1 MNNKSILIIDD
12 DLIFCDM
19 LGEVLRAEG
28 AVVSVAH
35 DGAQGV
41 SAASA
46 AHPDL
51 IVCDYMMPVMHGTQ
65 VLESIRA
72 TSWGEKVPFVL
83 LTNMGQPEIL
93 PQGSEKHALC
103 LLKTDWTLDQLAGKI
118 SEVLAESRPSLVS

>member
-35 DGAQGV
+35 DGVQGV
-41 SAASA
+41 SVANATR
-46 AHPDL
+46 PDI
-51 IVCDYMMPVMHGTQ
+51 IVCDYMMPVMHGTE
-65 VLESIRA
+65 VLEAVRS
-72 TSWGEKVPFVL
+72 TTWGGEVPFVL

-93 PQGSEKHALC
+93 PQGSEKYSLC

-118 SEVLAESRPSLVS
+118 TEILADNGSSLVS